1 MITKFEV
8 GKYYRYTGTTRLE
21 TWNSEGA
28 MDGALD
34 GLPHLCTEIGVC
46 SHGLRARLLGVG
58 EGNWYWSKESLEN
71 WEDCEN
77 ASTSTATPEQ
87 CFCNRVIREGN
98 CKFKNKC
105 DETCPLFKTEYDC
118 FKLGELAMAKKYL
131 EDHPMEGCADIEIEE
146 LIPHRIRA
154 IPNPFWG
161 SITATSIRD
170 GHTLFSE
177 MVSGDWEGC
186 I

>member
-1 MITKFEV
+1 
-8 GKYYRYTGTTRLE
+8 
-21 TWNSEGA
+21 

-131 EDHPMEGCADIEIEE
+131 EDHPMEEGAEE
-146 LIPHRIRA
+146 PLNGFVIHPTPLSSGWDWSRLAR
-154 IPNPFWG
+154 G
-161 SITATSIRD
+161 MTTTSIRD
-170 GHTLFSE
+170 GGTLSSE
-177 MVSGDWEGC
+177 MMSGDWEAYVGVSRES
-186 I
+186 